1 MGPLATLLSGGGG
14 LGKTVTARYIQ
25 NGVQTPETAMARNT
39 AKRRE
44 DLRERLLDIAEA
56 EIRERGVASLRARPL
71 AEKADC
77 AVGAIYNVFDD
88 MTGLILAVNGRTF
101 RRMGAFVSDTIR
113 DRPDVTPTE
122 CLVIIAKAYLA
133 FAIENPNL
141 WRALFEVEMST
152 EGNVPAWYLD
162 ELGRLFSIISSPVAE
177 LNPSASAAEID
188 LMTRT
193 LFSSVHGIVLLG
205 LERRISGVPRE
216 RMEDMIEYLL
226 RSATS

>member
-1 MGPLATLLSGGGG
+1 
-14 LGKTVTARYIQ
+14 
-25 NGVQTPETAMARNT
+25 MARNT
-39 AKRRE
+39 EKRRE

-56 EIRERGVASLRARPL
+56 DIRDSGLASLRARTL
-71 AEKADC
+71 AERAGC

-101 RRMGAFVSDTIR
+101 RRMGTYVRSTMK
-113 DRPDVTPTE
+113 DRPEATPTDT
-122 CLVIIAKAYLA
+122 LVTIAKAYLS
-133 FAIENPNL
+133 FAIDNPNL

-152 EGNVPAWYLD
+152 EGSVPAWYMD
-162 ELGRLFSIISSPVAE
+162 ELGRLFSIISAPIAE
-177 LNPSASAAEID
+177 LNPEATAADVD

-205 LERRISGVPRE
+205 LEKRISGVPRE

-226 RSATS
+226 RHVTD

>member
-1 MGPLATLLSGGGG
+1 MES
-14 LGKTVTARYIQ
+14 
-25 NGVQTPETAMARNT
+25 NMARDT

-44 DLRERLLDIAEA
+44 DLREKLLDIAEA
-56 EIRERGVASLRARPL
+56 DIRNNGLASLRARTL
-71 AEKADC
+71 AEQAGC

-101 RRMGAFVSDTIR
+101 RRMGAFVSGTLKENPEADATEKL
-113 DRPDVTPTE
+113 VT
-122 CLVIIAKAYLA
+122 IAKAYLS
-133 FAIENPNL
+133 FANENPNL

-152 EGNVPAWYLD
+152 EGNVPAWYMD
-162 ELGRLFSIISSPVAE
+162 ELGRLFSIISTPIAE
-177 LNPSASAAEID
+177 LNPDATASEID

-205 LERRISGVPRE
+205 LEKRISGVPRE

-226 RSATS
+226 KSVTA

>member
-1 MGPLATLLSGGGG
+1 
-14 LGKTVTARYIQ
+14 
-25 NGVQTPETAMARNT
+25 MARNT
-39 AKRRE
+39 EKRRE

-56 EIRERGVASLRARPL
+56 EIRENGVSSLRARAL
-71 AEKADC
+71 AEQAGC

-101 RRMGAFVSDTIR
+101 RRMGSFVSKTISKN
-113 DRPDVTPTE
+113 PNATPTE
-122 CLVIIAKAYLA
+122 YLILIAKAYLG
-133 FAIENPNL
+133 FAIENPRL
-141 WRALFEVEMST
+141 WRALFEVEMSS

-162 ELGRLFSIISSPVAE
+162 ELGRLFSIISAPISD
-177 LNPSASAAEID
+177 LNPSASAAEVD

-205 LERRISGVPRE
+205 LEKRISGVPRE

-226 RSATS
+226 RNVTAEKSQT

>member
-1 MGPLATLLSGGGG
+1 
-14 LGKTVTARYIQ
+14 
-25 NGVQTPETAMARNT
+25 MARKT
-39 AKRRE
+39 QQRRD

-56 EIRERGVASLRARPL
+56 EIRDHGLSALRARSL
-71 AEKADC
+71 ADQAGC

-101 RRMGAFVSDTIR
+101 RRMGKFVSDTIR
-113 DRPDVTPTE
+113 DKPDASPTD
-122 CLVIIAKAYLA
+122 CLVIIAKGYLA

-141 WRALFEVEMST
+141 WRALFDVEMSSD
-152 EGNVPAWYLD
+152 GNVPAWYLD
-162 ELGRLFSIISSPVAE
+162 ELGRLFSIISSPISE
-177 LNPSASAAEID
+177 LNPDATASEID

-226 RSATS
+226 RNATS

>member
-1 MGPLATLLSGGGG
+1 
-14 LGKTVTARYIQ
+14 
-25 NGVQTPETAMARNT
+25 MARDT

-44 DLRERLLDIAEA
+44 DLREKLIDIAEA
-56 EIRERGVASLRARPL
+56 DIRENGLAALRARTL
-71 AEKADC
+71 AERAGC

-101 RRMGAFVSDTIR
+101 RRMGAFVSDAMKAGT
-113 DRPDVTPTE
+113 DTSPTGVLVT
-122 CLVIIAKAYLA
+122 IAKAYLS

-152 EGNVPAWYLD
+152 EGDVPAWYMD
-162 ELGRLFSIISSPVAE
+162 ELGRLFSIISSPISE
-177 LNPSASAAEID
+177 LNPNATASEID

-205 LERRISGVPRE
+205 LEKRISGVPRE

-226 RSATS
+226 KRVTD

>member
-1 MGPLATLLSGGGG
+1 
-14 LGKTVTARYIQ
+14 
-25 NGVQTPETAMARNT
+25 MARDT

-44 DLRERLLDIAEA
+44 DLREKLLDIAEA
-56 EIRERGVASLRARPL
+56 DIRENGLAALRARTL
-71 AEKADC
+71 AEQAGC

-101 RRMGAFVSDTIR
+101 RRMGAFVSDAMKAGTDTSPTGIL
-113 DRPDVTPTE
+113 VT
-122 CLVIIAKAYLA
+122 IAKAYLS

-152 EGNVPAWYLD
+152 EGSVPAWYMD
-162 ELGRLFSIISSPVAE
+162 ELGRLFSIISSPIAE
-177 LNPSASAAEID
+177 LNPNSSASEID

-205 LERRISGVPRE
+205 LEKRISGVPRE

-226 RSATS
+226 KRVTD